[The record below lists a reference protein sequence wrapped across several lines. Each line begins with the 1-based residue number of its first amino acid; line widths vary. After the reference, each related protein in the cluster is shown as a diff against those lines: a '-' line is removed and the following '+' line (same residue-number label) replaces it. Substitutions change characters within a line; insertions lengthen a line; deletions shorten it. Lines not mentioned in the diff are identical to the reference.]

1 MRAAMSTRIASLPWR
16 AWSVLPRTR
25 RDLRFA
31 SGLVLFTYVTVHLCC
46 HALGI
51 VSLGTAEKALAFTAE
66 LWQALP
72 GTALLYGALL
82 VHIGL
87 AFYAIYERRTLRMP
101 PLNAFRIVLGLV
113 MPLSL
118 IAHFVG
124 TRYAYEAYGLAPEY
138 QRVAATL
145 WHGGGRGLALGLL
158 APGWVHGCLGLRFAL
173 SSRRSWQRL
182 RFPLFAVA
190 LLLPVLAAVGFVN
203 MGRTIEAGRAAGT
216 LREPA
221 VTVEQVHDMV
231 GVADAALATYIG
243 LIGLVVVARLVR
255 SVDERRRKALV
266 RIAYPGQT
274 VAVPR
279 GWSVLEASR
288 SHGIPHQSSCGG
300 RARCTTC
307 RVRVVGGESHCPP
320 PGREEREAL
329 TRIHASAHVR
339 LACQLR
345 PTGEVAV
352 EPLLAVERGGWIGA
366 PPPAPRLIEHEA
378 ALVGVAVRLAGA
390 VPGSHAAAHDAF
402 YVLDRHRTLVESTLE
417 AAGGTRA
424 EAGTR
429 RWTYVFGHHR
439 ASEAMARRALDVARR
454 LEAEL
459 AVLGA
464 RLARELDVHASSSI
478 AVHMGPVVAGPVGAG
493 DERRQLA
500 VGDGVDALEALLGR
514 AEREQRT
521 LVLSP
526 HAAVAAGLAPQ
537 AEGAADAGW
546 VDASRATGDADE
558 DVRKRRDGLTAGLDT
573 AA

>member
-1 MRAAMSTRIASLPWR
+1 MSTLT
-16 AWSVLPRTR
+16 LPRIPLLPRSR

-31 SGLVLFTYVTVHLCC
+31 SGLVLFTYVTGHLVS
-46 HALGI
+46 HSFGL
-51 VSLGTAEKALAFTAE
+51 VSLRFAEDALATTAAV
-66 LWQALP
+66 WQTLP
-72 GTALLYGALL
+72 GTVLLYGATL
-82 VHIGL
+82 VHVGL
-87 AFYAIYERRTLRMP
+87 ALYAIYERRTLRMP
-101 PLNAFRIVLGLV
+101 PLNAFRIVLGLI

-173 SSRRSWQRL
+173 SSRRNWQRL
-182 RFPLFAVA
+182 RFPLFAFA
-190 LLLPVLAAVGFVN
+190 LLLPVLAALGFIN

-216 LREPA
+216 LREPT
-221 VTVEQVHDMV
+221 VTVEQVRDMV
-231 GVADAALATYIG
+231 GVADAGLVGYLG

-255 SVDERRRKALV
+255 SLDERRRKALV

-288 SHGIPHQSSCGG
+288 SHGIPHQSTCGG

-307 RVRVVGGESHCPP
+307 RVRVVGGGSHCPP

-329 TRIHASAHVR
+329 TRIHAPAHVR

-352 EPLLAVERGGWIGA
+352 EPLLAVERGGWMGA
-366 PPPAPRLIEHEA
+366 APASPRLVEHEA

-390 VPGSHAAAHDAF
+390 AAGSHAAAHDAF
-402 YVLDRHRTLVESTLE
+402 YVLDRHRGLVESTLE

-424 EAGTR
+424 EVGTR

-439 ASEAMARRALDVARR
+439 APEAMARRALEVARR
-454 LEAEL
+454 LEDDL
-459 AVLGA
+459 AALGA

-478 AVHMGPVVAGPVGAG
+478 AVHMGPVVAGPVGSA
-493 DERRQLA
+493 DERRHLA
-500 VGDGVDALEALLGR
+500 AGDGVDALEVLLAR

-521 LVLSP
+521 LVLST
-526 HAAVAAGLAPQ
+526 HAAAVAGLVPHD
-537 AEGAADAGW
+537 ADAATGC
-546 VDASRATGDADE
+546 VDASRATAAADE
-558 DVRKRRDGLTAGLDT
+558 DVRKRRDGLPAGLDT